1 MSTNEKDFRRL
12 PELDACLLVWAP
24 MTSDRLLRA
33 LAGSVCGLILAGLST
48 TPVYASPDDPPAKAA
63 AVAADVTG
71 ADAAPQNAPEDPRVI
86 QLAEPEY
93 RVVNVTTTMLLPKGG
108 WSFDLTH
115 RFNGNLAEMS
125 FTEALE
131 NLFGIDQGAQIGI
144 EVRYGV
150 LDRLQAAA
158 YRTSFDKTIQFH
170 GKYDAIRQAS
180 GMPVNVSAIFSVEG
194 TDNFKDDY
202 APAFGASVSRIVKE
216 SAALYAAPMWVHNT
230 APLSG
235 ETRDTFMLGIGA
247 RVRLTPTVY
256 VNGEVTPRLSGYQ
269 PSHPEFAFA
278 IEKRVGGHMFQLNF
292 TNTAS
297 TTYAQVA
304 RGGFPD
310 SLYMGFNLAR
320 KFF

>member
-1 MSTNEKDFRRL
+1 MSKNDKVFRAF
-12 PELDACLLVWAP
+12 PELDACLLWWRP
-24 MTSDRLLRA
+24 MTTDRMLRA
-33 LAGSVCGLILAGLST
+33 LAGCVCSLTLTGLFAN
-48 TPVYASPDDPPAKAA
+48 PVYASPDDPPAKAPASAGSA
-63 AVAADVTG
+63 A
-71 ADAAPQNAPEDPRVI
+71 QNEPEDARVL

-93 RVVNVTTTMLLPKGG
+93 RVVNVPTTMLLPKGG

-115 RFNGNLAEMS
+115 RFNGNLANYDS
-125 FTEALE
+125 FVDALE
-131 NLFGIDQGAQIGI
+131 DLFGIDQGAVIGI
-144 EVRYGV
+144 EVRYGI
-150 LDRLQAAA
+150 LPGLHAAF

-180 GMPVNVSAIFSVEG
+180 GSPVNVSALVSVEG
-194 TDNFKDDY
+194 TDNFKEDY
-202 APAFGASVSRIVKE
+202 APALGASVSRTVKDV
-216 SAALYAAPMWVHNT
+216 AALYAAPMWVHNT
-230 APLSG
+230 SPLSE
-235 ETRDTFMLGIGA
+235 ETRDTFMLGLGA
-247 RVRLTPTVY
+247 RVRLTPSVY
-256 VNGEVTPRLSGYQ
+256 VSGEVTPRLSGYQ

-292 TNTAS
+292 TNTSA